1 MSKTSNTQ
9 TDNAKD
15 TDVEMLMYNLIE
27 YSNKYSKTSET
38 LGQYYKDKPHAAI
51 VVSE

>member
-27 YSNKYSKTSET
+27 YSNKYSKTSKT
-38 LGQYYKDKPHAAI
+38 LGEYYKDRPHDAI
-51 VVSE
+51 VHSE